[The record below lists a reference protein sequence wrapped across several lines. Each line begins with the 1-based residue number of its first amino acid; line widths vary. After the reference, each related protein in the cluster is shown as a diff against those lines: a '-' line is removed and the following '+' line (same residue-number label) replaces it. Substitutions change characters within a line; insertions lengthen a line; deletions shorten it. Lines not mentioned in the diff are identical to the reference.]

1 MSDKNSFLYQLVIY
15 SVICSLSFSTLYGKN
30 GIEKQDLNVTVFSVA
45 QVTRWFHFL
54 FCMFSKE
61 QGKKRGKIVALHCFS
76 VEIEYALRIV

>member
-1 MSDKNSFLYQLVIY
+1 M
-15 SVICSLSFSTLYGKN
+15 SLSFSTLYGTN

-61 QGKKRGKIVALHCFS
+61 QGKILALHCFS